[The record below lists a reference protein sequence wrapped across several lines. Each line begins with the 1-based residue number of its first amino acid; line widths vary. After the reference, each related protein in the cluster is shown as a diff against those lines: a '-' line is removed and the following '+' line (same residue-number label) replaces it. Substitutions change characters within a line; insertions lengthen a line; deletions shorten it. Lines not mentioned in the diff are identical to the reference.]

1 MPSLLAAIG
10 EVIETHMID
19 IGFLPVPGQERVAH
33 REALEGGRRSP
44 GSPADRRFRHCPK
57 CGLPSLIRQEDCDMC
72 TGCGYS
78 KCS

>member
-1 MPSLLAAIG
+1 VPSLLAAIG

-19 IGFLPVPGQERVAH
+19 IGFLPPPEQARA
-33 REALEGGRRSP
+33 
-44 GSPADRRFRHCPK
+44 PAAEPARKIAGAGLDPRFRQCPK
-57 CGLPSLIRQEDCDMC
+57 CGAPSLIRQEDCDMC